1 MMVLLDENVPRKLKL
16 RLIEQDLEV
25 VTVPE
30 RGWSG
35 VGNGELLSRAER
47 EFDAL
52 LTMDQGIE
60 HQQEVIGRSLALVVI
75 KAPNNEYETLLPLI
89 PDVVEAL
96 RHVDAGAVVSVTA
109 SYSDE
114 RRG

>member
-1 MMVLLDENVPRKLKL
+1 MTVLLDENVPRKLKW
-16 RLIEQDLEV
+16 RLVERGLEV

-35 VGNGELLSRAER
+35 IGNGELLSRAEG

-60 HQQEVIGRSLALVVI
+60 HQQEVAGRNLALVVV
-75 KAPNNEYETLLPLI
+75 KASSNEYETLLPLI
-89 PDVVEAL
+89 PGVVEAL
-96 RHVDAGAVVSVTA
+96 RHVDAGTVASVTA
-109 SYSDE
+109 
-114 RRG
+114 